1 MAARCW
7 LCTGGTLSLTIRAAG
22 DSAHAV
28 LAAQPGLARLA
39 EHTEADFRAEVYQ
52 RTDGAAV
59 SVAQASGLA

>member
-1 MAARCW
+1 M
-7 LCTGGTLSLTIRAAG
+7 
-22 DSAHAV
+22 

-39 EHTEADFRAEVYQ
+39 EHVEADFRAEVYL